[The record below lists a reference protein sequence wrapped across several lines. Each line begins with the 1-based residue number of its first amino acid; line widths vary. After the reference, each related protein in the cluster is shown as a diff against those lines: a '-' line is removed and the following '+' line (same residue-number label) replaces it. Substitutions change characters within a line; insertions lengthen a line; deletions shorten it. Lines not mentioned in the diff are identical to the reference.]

1 MQHPK
6 ILFYFA
12 YNSPYSFLANTRIE
26 RVLARFTPEI
36 EYKPVY
42 SPRSAGA
49 PAPAPERFRYIF
61 EDVQRFADEYEL
73 KLAPGPF
80 ADTRKACLSFFF
92 ARERGRGTPFHDA
105 VYRCRFL
112 EGGDIGQEATLAEI
126 GRRVG
131 LDPDD
136 LGGCLRADRYAEDLA
151 RSNRDAESD
160 GVFGF
165 PFFIYEGQR
174 FWGNDRIEWL
184 ERAIARRCGG

>member
-1 MQHPK
+1 M
-6 ILFYFA
+6 
-12 YNSPYSFLANTRIE
+12 
-26 RVLARFTPEI
+26 
-36 EYKPVY
+36 
-42 SPRSAGA
+42 
-49 PAPAPERFRYIF
+49 
-61 EDVQRFADEYEL
+61 
-73 KLAPGPF
+73 

-92 ARERGRGTPFHDA
+92 AREQGRGKLFHDA

-136 LGGCLRADRYAEDLA
+136 LVGSLRADRYAEDLA

-174 FWGNDRIEWL
+174 FWGYDRIEWL
-184 ERAIARRCGG
+184 ERAIWG

>member
-1 MQHPK
+1 MEHPK

-36 EYKPVY
+36 EYRPVY

-49 PAPAPERFRYIF
+49 PAAAPERLRYMF
-61 EDVQRFADEYEL
+61 EDVQRFADEYGV
-73 KLAPGPF
+73 KLAPGPL

-92 ARERGRGTPFHDA
+92 AGEQGRGKPFHDA
-105 VYRCRFL
+105 VYSCRFL

-131 LDPDD
+131 LDPDA
-136 LGGCLRADRYAEDLA
+136 LVACLQEDRYADALDA
-151 RSNRDAESD
+151 SNREAESD

-165 PFFIYEGQR
+165 PFFIYECQR

-184 ERAIARRCGG
+184 ERTISRR

>member
-1 MQHPK
+1 MEHPK

-49 PAPAPERFRYIF
+49 AAPAPERFRYMF
-61 EDVQRFADEYEL
+61 EDVQRFADEYGL
-73 KLAPGPF
+73 KLAPGPL

-92 ARERGRGTPFHDA
+92 AREQGRGKFFHDA

-126 GRRVG
+126 GQRVG
-131 LDPDD
+131 LDPDA
-136 LGGCLRADRYAEDLA
+136 LLACLQADRYADALDA
-151 RSNRDAESD
+151 SNREAESD

-165 PFFIYEGQR
+165 PFLIYEGQR

-184 ERAIARRCGG
+184 ERAISRRVD

>member
-36 EYKPVY
+36 EYRPVY

-49 PAPAPERFRYIF
+49 PAPAPERLRYMF
-61 EDVQRFADEYEL
+61 EDVQRFADEYGV
-73 KLAPGPF
+73 KLAPGPL

-92 ARERGRGTPFHDA
+92 AGEQGRGKPFHDA
-105 VYRCRFL
+105 VYSCRFL

-131 LDPDD
+131 LDPDA
-136 LGGCLRADRYAEDLA
+136 LVACLQEDRYADALDA
-151 RSNRDAESD
+151 SNREAESD

-184 ERAIARRCGG
+184 ERAISQRAD